1 MRIGAVF
8 PQLEIGSDPVDIA
21 HWATQVEQL
30 GYEYILVYDH
40 VLGAGTS
47 TRTGWRGYT
56 SDDCFH
62 EVFVLMGYFAALTS
76 AVELTTGVL
85 ILPQRQTVLV
95 AKQAAQVDVLS
106 AGRMRLG
113 IGVGWNPVE
122 YRDWARRSAIGE
134 LVARNRSSSCAL
146 YGLRPRSPFTADGT
160 RSTRPGSIP
169 VPFVET
175 FRFGSEAR
183 PSRYC
188 VESDASVTVGSRYV
202 DRTTRPRQ

>member
-8 PQLEIGSDPVDIA
+8 PQLEIGSAPVDIA

-47 TRTGWRGYT
+47 TRAGWRGYT

-62 EVFVLMGYFAALTS
+62 EVFVLLGHVAALTS

-95 AKQAAQVDVLS
+95 AKQAAQIDVLS
-106 AGRMRLG
+106 GGRLRLG
-113 IGVGWNPVE
+113 VGVGWNAVE
-122 YRDWARRSAIGE
+122 FEALNETFENRGRRSAEQIAVLRALWTQQVVDFRGE
-134 LVARNRSSSCAL
+134 FHRINHA
-146 YGLRPRSPFTADGT
+146 GLNPMPIQRP
-160 RSTRPGSIP
+160 IP
-169 VPFVET
+169 IW
-175 FRFGSEAR
+175 FG
-183 PSRYC
+183 
-188 VESDASVTVGSRYV
+188 VGSR
-202 DRTTRPRQ
+202 T